1 MNSIFI
7 FEKILETSDSVRLKL
22 LFSSQQTMKEMLFNL
37 LKQKISDESMDKT
50 TEIFFE
56 LPINNSS
63 SDKYRREVE
72 RKVGM

>member
-7 FEKILETSDSVRLKL
+7 FEKILETSDNVRLKL
-22 LFSSQQTMKEMLFNL
+22 LFSSQQTMKEMLFNQ

>member
-1 MNSIFI
+1 
-7 FEKILETSDSVRLKL
+7 
-22 LFSSQQTMKEMLFNL
+22 MKEMLFNL